1 VDEGGVSV
9 VTFDYFI
16 AGGRIYCGDEGYA
29 AEITVENGEITEAKL
44 MFRKYEVT
52 DQTFT
57 LLPEIQAAAAAV
69 ALLSEM
75 QTATAAGGE
84 LMLSYSDTGGELI
97 SPEWVILRD

>member
-1 VDEGGVSV
+1 MRA
-9 VTFDYFI
+9 T
-16 AGGRIYCGDEGYA
+16 RRK
-29 AEITVENGEITEAKL
+29 ITVENGEITEAKL

-52 DQTFT
+52 DRTFT

-69 ALLSEM
+69 VLLSEM
-75 QTATAAGGE
+75 QTAESAGGE